1 MNSAGWTSNAPARSS
16 SILQLNNG
24 KCVWPPTRMLSL
36 FPMHQEKPV
45 STSKGKHSMICSN
58 CNQDAEVLTDG
69 GICVDCR
76 IESEERRFEI
86 IELAREQRQEEGL
99 VEIDDDARLSEGN
112 DNGCYVAAWVWADF
126 ADTKFDKEMEEKN
139 ENEIAQH

>member
-1 MNSAGWTSNAPARSS
+1 
-16 SILQLNNG
+16 
-24 KCVWPPTRMLSL
+24 ML
-36 FPMHQEKPV
+36 
-45 STSKGKHSMICSN
+45 CSN
-58 CNQDAEVLTDG
+58 CNQDAEILTEG
-69 GICVDCR
+69 GLCVDCR

-126 ADTKFDKEMEEKN
+126 ADTKFDKEMEEKS

>member
-1 MNSAGWTSNAPARSS
+1 
-16 SILQLNNG
+16 
-24 KCVWPPTRMLSL
+24 MLC
-36 FPMHQEKPV
+36 
-45 STSKGKHSMICSN
+45 SK
-58 CNQDAEVLTDG
+58 CNQSAEVLTDG
-69 GICVDCR
+69 GLCVDCR

-112 DNGCYVAAWVWADF
+112 DNGCYVAAWVWVDF
-126 ADTKFDKEMEEKN
+126 ADTKFDKQMEEKS

>member
-1 MNSAGWTSNAPARSS
+1 
-16 SILQLNNG
+16 
-24 KCVWPPTRMLSL
+24 ML
-36 FPMHQEKPV
+36 
-45 STSKGKHSMICSN
+45 CCN

-69 GICVDCR
+69 GLCVDCR

-99 VEIDDDARLSEGN
+99 EIDNDARISEGN

-126 ADTKFDKEMEEKN
+126 AESKFDKVKEV
-139 ENEIAQH
+139 QPT